1 MRTTIRIDDDLLKD
15 AQREAAASGKTFTQ
29 LVTEALREKI
39 ARRNPNVKR
48 KRVVLP
54 SFDGNGLQPGVDLH
68 NNAALLALMEEY
80 DATTRR

>member
-1 MRTTIRIDDDLLKD
+1 MTISAKNREIGFWVERNLLPFE
-15 AQREAAASGKTFTQ
+15 QGKTWSYTGG
-29 LVTEALREKI
+29 
-39 ARRNPNVKR
+39 PH
-48 KRVVLP
+48 P